1 MASKKVKIKELADEF
16 GASPDAMYSLV
27 VTLGIDAK
35 SKAVSIEE
43 AQADRVRRHV
53 KKNGLPEPKEEPAKP
68 AKKAA
73 AKKAAPKKDD
83 DGAEKPAKK
92 APAKKAAAKKAPA
105 KKAASTVTDEDA
117 APEVVV
123 APAPEV
129 VTPAPAPEVVAPAPE
144 APAPAAETTV
154 DTPPAPPA
162 PPASGGRVISSGP
175 KGANTGAIPRP
186 AVPTSPS
193 APTPPARPPAAP
205 HRPWSRRH

>member
-92 APAKKAAAKKAPA
+92 APAKKAAKK
-105 KKAASTVTDEDA
+105 
-117 APEVVV
+117 
-123 APAPEV
+123 
-129 VTPAPAPEVVAPAPE
+129 
-144 APAPAAETTV
+144 
-154 DTPPAPPA
+154 
-162 PPASGGRVISSGP
+162 R
-175 KGANTGAIPRP
+175 
-186 AVPTSPS
+186 
-193 APTPPARPPAAP
+193 
-205 HRPWSRRH
+205 